1 MSDVPLLDLTQC
13 RRRSRITRTGA
24 AAAIGEWAIGP
35 LVRKLEYKGIVTS
48 SAYAAVMPPEFLKEQ
63 AERCRRLA
71 RGADPFTEKRLL
83 DLAGE
88 YDARLTEIERGFRPS
103 PASRML
109 KVEA

>member
-1 MSDVPLLDLTQC
+1 MTV
-13 RRRSRITRTGA
+13 
-24 AAAIGEWAIGP
+24 
-35 LVRKLEYKGIVTS
+35 EY
-48 SAYAAVMPPEFLKEQ
+48 LKEQ

-71 RGADPFTEKRLL
+71 MGTDLFTEKRLL

-88 YDARLTEIERGFRPS
+88 YDAQLAEIERGFRPS